1 MAPSLVMLPDMQQP
15 RSLAEMPLGAS
26 ITSTT
31 LMVDAAWRALA
42 YCLHPRVI
50 YLSLLPLL
58 LAAVGLGLLSWFGW
72 EPGVAAVRHALDS
85 WGISHAVLAWLD
97 RAGLG
102 FLRTAAAPFLL
113 VLMIVPLVIVLCLL
127 LVAGLMTPS
136 LVKLVR
142 QRRFPG
148 LLDREATPWW
158 RSLLWSAGASLTA
171 LALFVVSLPLWLMP
185 IFAVLVPPVI
195 WGWLTYRVMAF
206 DTLVDVA
213 TPQERDALLK
223 RHHTGLLAMGILCG
237 YIGAAP
243 AALWAMG
250 ALTVILAPLM
260 LLLSVWLYT
269 LVFAFSS
276 LWFAHF
282 LLAALQAQRQHAQ
295 AVSGGM
301 VDINKG
307 ISA

>member
-1 MAPSLVMLPDMQQP
+1 MQRSPLNVVLSSGTSISSTALMADS
-15 RSLAEMPLGAS
+15 
-26 ITSTT
+26 
-31 LMVDAAWRALA
+31 AWRAVA

-50 YLSLLPLL
+50 YLSLLPLI
-58 LAAVGLGLLSWFGW
+58 LAATGLGLLGWFGW
-72 EPGVAAVRHALDS
+72 EPGVAAVRQALDT
-85 WGISHAVLAWLD
+85 WGISHNVLAWLD
-97 RAGLG
+97 RAGLS

-113 VLMIVPLVIVLCLL
+113 VLMVVPLVIVVCLL

-142 QRRFPG
+142 HRRFPQ
-148 LLDREATPWW
+148 LLDRDATPWW
-158 RSLLWSAGASLTA
+158 RSLLWSAGASITA

-213 TPQERDALLK
+213 SPTEREVLLK
-223 RHHTGLLAMGILCG
+223 RHHGSLLGMGILCG

-260 LLLSVWLYT
+260 VLLSVWLYT

-282 LLAALQAQRQHAQ
+282 LLSALQAQRQASPSSS
-295 AVSGGM
+295 VSGDT
-301 VDINKG
+301 VDIHIG
-307 ISA
+307 TST

>member
-1 MAPSLVMLPDMQQP
+1 
-15 RSLAEMPLGAS
+15 
-26 ITSTT
+26 
-31 LMVDAAWRALA
+31 MVDAAWRALA

-50 YLSLLPLL
+50 YLSLLPLI
-58 LAAVGLGLLSWFGW
+58 LAGLGLGLLSWFGW
-72 EPGVAAVRHALDS
+72 EPGVAAVRQALDS
-85 WGISHAVLAWLD
+85 WGISQSVLTWLD
-97 RAGLG
+97 GAGLG

-113 VLMIVPLVIVLCLL
+113 VLMVVPLVIVLCLL

-142 QRRFPG
+142 LRRFPS

-171 LALFVVSLPLWLMP
+171 LCLFVLSLPLWLIPM
-185 IFAVLVPPVI
+185 FAVLVPPMI

-206 DTLVDVA
+206 DTLIDVA
-213 TPQERDALLK
+213 TPEERNALLK
-223 RHHTGLLAMGILCG
+223 QHHTSLLAMGIMCG

-282 LLAALQAQRQHAQ
+282 LLAALLTQRQVATPLT
-295 AVSGGM
+295 GDTI
-301 VDINKG
+301 DINQG
-307 ISA
+307 SPS

>member
-1 MAPSLVMLPDMQQP
+1 MLAGMQQP
-15 RSLAEMPLGAS
+15 RPIVSMPLGAS
-26 ITSTT
+26 ISSTT

-50 YLSLLPLL
+50 YLSLLPLM
-58 LAAVGLGLLSWFGW
+58 LAGVGLGLLGWFGW
-72 EPGVAAVRHALDS
+72 EPGVAAIRHALDH
-85 WGISHAVLAWLD
+85 WDLSHTVLAWLD

-113 VLMIVPLVIVLCLL
+113 VIMVVPLVIVLCLL

-136 LVKLVR
+136 LVRLVR
-142 QRRFPG
+142 QRRFQH
-148 LLDREATPWW
+148 LQDREAAPWW
-158 RSLLWSAGASLTA
+158 RSLLWSAGASITA
-171 LALFVVSLPLWLMP
+171 LALLLVSLPLWLMP

-206 DTLVDVA
+206 DTLVDLA
-213 TPQERDALLK
+213 SPAERDALLK
-223 RHHTGLLAMGILCG
+223 QHHASLLAMGVMCG

-260 LLLSVWLYT
+260 VLLSVWLYT

-282 LLAALQAQRQHAQ
+282 LLAALQAHRQTAS
-295 AVSGGM
+295 ALPGG
-301 VDINKG
+301 VIDLNNG
-307 ISA
+307 TSS

>member
-1 MAPSLVMLPDMQQP
+1 MLTAMQQ
-15 RSLAEMPLGAS
+15 RRLLVNLALGAS
-26 ITSTT
+26 VSSTA
-31 LMVDAAWRALA
+31 LMADSAWRALA

-50 YLSLLPLL
+50 YLSLLPLI
-58 LAAVGLGLLSWFGW
+58 LAATGLGLLGWFGW
-72 EPGVAAVRHALDS
+72 EPGVAAVRQALDT
-85 WGISHAVLAWLD
+85 WGFSHAVLAWLD
-97 RAGLG
+97 EAGLS
-102 FLRTAAAPFLL
+102 FLRAAAAPFLL
-113 VLMIVPLVIVLCLL
+113 VIMIVPLVIVVCLL

-142 QRRFPG
+142 QRRFPQV
-148 LLDREATPWW
+148 LDRDATPWW
-158 RSLLWSAGASLTA
+158 RSLLWSAGASITA

-213 TPQERDALLK
+213 SPLEREAVLK
-223 RHHTGLLAMGILCG
+223 RHHASLLGMGILCG

-250 ALTVILAPLM
+250 MLSVILAPLM
-260 LLLSVWLYT
+260 VLLSVWLYT

-282 LLAALQAQRQHAQ
+282 LLSALQAQRQ
-295 AVSGGM
+295 VSQPDSGDT
-301 VDINKG
+301 VDLHSG
-307 ISA
+307 TCT

>member
-1 MAPSLVMLPDMQQP
+1 
-15 RSLAEMPLGAS
+15 
-26 ITSTT
+26 
-31 LMVDAAWRALA
+31 MVDSAWRAVA

-50 YLSLLPLL
+50 YLSLLPLI
-58 LAAVGLGLLSWFGW
+58 LAAAGLGLLGWFGW
-72 EPGVAAVRHALDS
+72 EPGVAAVRQALDT
-85 WGISHAVLAWLD
+85 WGISHNVLVWLD
-97 RAGLG
+97 RAGLS

-113 VLMIVPLVIVLCLL
+113 VLMVVPLVIVVCLL

-142 QRRFPG
+142 HRRFPQ
-148 LLDREATPWW
+148 LLDRDATPWW
-158 RSLLWSAGASLTA
+158 RSLLWSAGASITA

-213 TPQERDALLK
+213 SPAEREILLK
-223 RHHTGLLAMGILCG
+223 RHHGSLLGMGILCG

-260 LLLSVWLYT
+260 VLLSVWLYT

-282 LLAALQAQRQHAQ
+282 LLSALQAQRQVSPSPS
-295 AVSGGM
+295 VSGDT
-301 VDINKG
+301 VDIHIG
-307 ISA
+307 TST

>member
-1 MAPSLVMLPDMQQP
+1 MLTAMQQT
-15 RSLAEMPLGAS
+15 RLLVNLALG
-26 ITSTT
+26 TSVSSTA
-31 LMVDAAWRALA
+31 LMADSAWRALA

-50 YLSLLPLL
+50 YLSLLPLI
-58 LAAVGLGLLSWFGW
+58 LAAVGLGLLGWFGW
-72 EPGVAAVRHALDS
+72 EPGVAAVRRALDT

-97 RAGLG
+97 QAGLS
-102 FLRTAAAPFLL
+102 FLRAAAAPFLL
-113 VLMIVPLVIVLCLL
+113 VLMIVPLVIVVCLL

-142 QRRFPG
+142 KRRFPE
-148 LLDREATPWW
+148 LLGRDATPLW
-158 RSLLWSAGASLTA
+158 RSLLWSAGASITA

-185 IFAVLVPPVI
+185 IFAVLVPPII

-213 TPQERDALLK
+213 SPSEREALLK
-223 RHHTGLLAMGILCG
+223 RHHASLLGMGIACG

-282 LLAALQAQRQHAQ
+282 LLAALQAQRQVSQ
-295 AVSGGM
+295 PVSGDTFDLHSGT
-301 VDINKG
+301 
-307 ISA
+307 ST